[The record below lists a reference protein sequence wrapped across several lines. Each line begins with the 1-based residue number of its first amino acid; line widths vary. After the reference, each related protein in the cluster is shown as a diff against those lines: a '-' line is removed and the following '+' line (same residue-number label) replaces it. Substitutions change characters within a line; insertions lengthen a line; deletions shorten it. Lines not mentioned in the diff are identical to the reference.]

1 MEPFIEFHL
10 KNGNNYCIKASNIRG
25 ILIDNQTIME
35 PPSVT
40 VEVFD
45 ATDDAY
51 WELEV
56 VETMEEIRH
65 KLYKIGVFI
74 Y

>member
-1 MEPFIEFHL
+1 MEPFIELHL
-10 KNGNNYCIKASNIRG
+10 KNGNNYCIKVSSIRG
-25 ILIDNQTIME
+25 FLIDNQKIME

-45 ATDDAY
+45 AIDDAY

-65 KLYKIGVFI
+65 KLYKVGVFI

>member
-1 MEPFIEFHL
+1 MEPFIELHL
-10 KNGNNYCIKASNIRG
+10 KNGNNYCIKVSSIRG
-25 ILIDNQTIME
+25 ILIDNQKIME

-45 ATDDAY
+45 AVDDAY

-65 KLYKIGVFI
+65 KLYKVGVFI